1 MIRRNIT
8 SSEFIMIIL
17 GSVLLALGITWFLS
31 PLGLVT
37 GGVSG
42 VAILVQEITSPLI
55 ENGVPIWFTNA
66 VLNIP
71 LFVISIR
78 QRGFGFAKK
87 SLYAVVALSVALWLT
102 EMIPNPMDVGDDLL
116 LAGLFGGVLVGAGVG
131 LVLKAG
137 GTTGG
142 TDMLAAI
149 FKFKRPNLP
158 IENLMLAIDATIIM
172 SGMFVFG
179 PINVMYAIIS
189 VLVTT
194 KLVSIVLEGGH
205 SAKAVFI
212 VSEKSNEIAELVM
225 NDIGRGATGIKA
237 KGMYLKKESEMLFVV
252 LSQKELPELREIV
265 LGIDAKAFV
274 TIAEVREVLGQGFIE
289 NYDPHKL

>member
-1 MIRRNIT
+1 M
-8 SSEFIMIIL
+8 
-17 GSVLLALGITWFLS
+17 
-31 PLGLVT
+31 
-37 GGVSG
+37 
-42 VAILVQEITSPLI
+42 
-55 ENGVPIWFTNA
+55 
-66 VLNIP
+66 P
-71 LFVISIR
+71 LFVVSIR

-87 SLYAVVALSVALWLT
+87 SLYAVIVLSAALWVT
-102 EMIPNPMDVGDDLL
+102 EIIPNPIDVGNDLL
-116 LAGLFGGVLVGAGVG
+116 LAGFFGGILVGAGVG

-149 FKFKRPNLP
+149 FKFKNPTLP
-158 IENLMLAIDATIIM
+158 IENVMFVIDAIIII
-172 SGMFVFG
+172 SGLFVFG
-179 PINVMYAIIS
+179 PINAMYAIIS

-212 VSEKSNEIAELVM
+212 VSPKTGEIAELVM
-225 NDIGRGATGIKA
+225 NEIGRGATGIKA
-237 KGMYLKKESEMLFVV
+237 RGMYLKKESEMLFVV
-252 LSQKELPELREIV
+252 LSQNQLPELREIV
-265 LGIDAKAFV
+265 LGVDPKAFV

>member
-1 MIRRNIT
+1 MIRKNIT
-8 SSEFIMIIL
+8 SSEFAMIIL
-17 GSVLLALGITWFLS
+17 GSLLLALGITWFLS

-37 GGVSG
+37 GGISG
-42 VAILVQEITSPLI
+42 IAILVQEVTSPFI
-55 ENGVPIWFTNA
+55 ANGVPIWFTNA

-78 QRGFGFAKK
+78 QRGFAFAKK
-87 SLYAVVALSVALWLT
+87 SLYAVVALSFALWLT
-102 EMIPNPMDVGDDLL
+102 EMIPNPMDVGEDLL
-116 LAGLFGGVLVGAGVG
+116 LASLFGGVLVGAGVG

-158 IENLMLAIDATIIM
+158 IENVMLAIDATIIM

-194 KLVSIVLEGGH
+194 KLVSVVLEGGH

-212 VSEKSNEIAELVM
+212 VSQKSNEIAELVM
-225 NDIGRGATGIKA
+225 SDIGRGATGIKA

>member
-1 MIRRNIT
+1 MMRKNIT
-8 SSEFIMIIL
+8 TNEMIMIVL
-17 GSVLLALGITWFLS
+17 GSFLLALGITWFLS

-37 GGVSG
+37 GGISG
-42 VAILVQEITSPLI
+42 IAILVQKLTSPFI
-55 ENGVPIWFTNA
+55 ANGIPIWLTNA
-66 VLNIP
+66 VLNVP
-71 LFVISIR
+71 LFVVSIR

-87 SLYAVVALSVALWLT
+87 SLYAVIILSAALWFT
-102 EMIPNPMDVGDDLL
+102 EIIPNPIDVGHDLL
-116 LAGLFGGVLVGAGVG
+116 LAGFFGGVLVGAGVG

-149 FKFKRPNLP
+149 FKFKNPTLP
-158 IENLMLAIDATIIM
+158 IENVMFVIDAIIIV
-172 SGMFVFG
+172 SGLFVFG
-179 PINVMYAIIS
+179 PINAMYAIIS

-212 VSEKSNEIAELVM
+212 VSPKTGEIAELVM
-225 NDIGRGATGIKA
+225 NEIGRGATGIKA
-237 KGMYLKKESEMLFVV
+237 RGMYLKKESEMLFVV
-252 LSQKELPELREIV
+252 LSQNELPELREIV
-265 LGIDAKAFV
+265 LGVDPKAFV
-274 TIAEVREVLGQGFIE
+274 TIAEVREVLGQGFNE

>member
-87 SLYAVVALSVALWLT
+87 SIYAVVALSVALWLT

-137 GTTGG
+137 GTTEG

-149 FKFKRPNLP
+149 FKFRRPNLP

>member
-42 VAILVQEITSPLI
+42 VAILVQEISSPLI
-55 ENGVPIWFTNA
+55 ANGVPIWFTNA

-87 SLYAVVALSVALWLT
+87 SLYAVVALSFALWLA

-158 IENLMLAIDATIIM
+158 IENLMLAIDATIII

>member
-1 MIRRNIT
+1 MIRKNIT
-8 SSEFIMIIL
+8 SSEFAMIIL
-17 GSVLLALGITWFLS
+17 GSLLLALGITWFLS

-37 GGVSG
+37 GGISG
-42 VAILVQEITSPLI
+42 IAILVQEVTSPFI
-55 ENGVPIWFTNA
+55 ANGVPIWFTNA

-78 QRGFGFAKK
+78 QRGFAFAKK
-87 SLYAVVALSVALWLT
+87 SLYAVVALSFALWLT
-102 EMIPNPMDVGDDLL
+102 EMIPNPMDVGEDLL
-116 LAGLFGGVLVGAGVG
+116 LASLFGGVLVGAGVG

-158 IENLMLAIDATIIM
+158 IENVMLAIDATIIM

-179 PINVMYAIIS
+179 PVNVMYAIIS

-194 KLVSIVLEGGH
+194 KLVSVVLEGGH

-212 VSEKSNEIAELVM
+212 VSQKSNEIAELVM
-225 NDIGRGATGIKA
+225 SDIGRGATGIKA

>member
-1 MIRRNIT
+1 MMRKNIT
-8 SSEFIMIIL
+8 TNEMIMIVL
-17 GSVLLALGITWFLS
+17 GSFLLAIGITWFLS

-37 GGVSG
+37 GGISG
-42 VAILVQEITSPLI
+42 IAILVQKLTSPFI
-55 ENGVPIWFTNA
+55 SNGIPIWLTNA

-71 LFVISIR
+71 LFVVSIR

-87 SLYAVVALSVALWLT
+87 SLYAVIILSAALWFT
-102 EMIPNPMDVGDDLL
+102 EIIPNPIDVGHDLL
-116 LAGLFGGVLVGAGVG
+116 LAGFFGGVLVGAGVG

-149 FKFKRPNLP
+149 FKFKNPTLP
-158 IENLMLAIDATIIM
+158 IENVMFVIDAIIIV
-172 SGMFVFG
+172 SGLFVFG
-179 PINVMYAIIS
+179 PINAMYAIIS

-194 KLVSIVLEGGH
+194 KLVSVVLEGGH

-212 VSEKSNEIAELVM
+212 VSPKTGEIAELVM
-225 NDIGRGATGIKA
+225 NEIGRGATGIKA
-237 KGMYLKKESEMLFVV
+237 RGMYLKKESEMLFVV
-252 LSQKELPELREIV
+252 LSQNELPELREIV
-265 LGIDAKAFV
+265 LGVDPKAFV
-274 TIAEVREVLGQGFIE
+274 TIAEVREVLGQGFNE

>member
-1 MIRRNIT
+1 MMRKNVT
-8 SSEFIMIIL
+8 TNEMLMIIL
-17 GSVLLALGITWFLS
+17 GSFLLALGITWFLS

-37 GGVSG
+37 GGISG
-42 VAILVQEITSPLI
+42 IAILVQKLTSPFI
-55 ENGVPIWFTNA
+55 ENGVPIWLTNA

-87 SLYAVVALSVALWLT
+87 SLYAVVVLSVALWLT
-102 EMIPNPMDVGDDLL
+102 EIIPNPINVGNDLL
-116 LAGLFGGVLVGAGVG
+116 LAGFFGGVLVGAGVG

-149 FKFKRPNLP
+149 FKFKNPTLP
-158 IENLMLAIDATIIM
+158 IENVMFVIDAVIIT
-172 SGMFVFG
+172 SGLFVFG
-179 PINVMYAIIS
+179 PINAMYAIIS

-194 KLVSIVLEGGH
+194 KLVSVVLEGGH

-212 VSEKSNEIAELVM
+212 VSPKSNEIAELVM
-225 NDIGRGATGIKA
+225 NEIGRGATGIKA
-237 KGMYLKKESEMLFVV
+237 RGMYLKKESEMLFVV
-252 LSQKELPELREIV
+252 VSQHELPELREIV
-265 LGIDAKAFV
+265 LGVDPKAFV